1 MKKWLKVVLW
11 VVGVLLGLVVLS
23 TILVA
28 PVAKSYVNNHGE
40 ELLGRKVHID
50 ELSVNVYTGHLA
62 LRRVA
67 LYEDNGSDLFVSFD
81 TLDVKIKLLKLLSHT
96 VHLKHLTLAGLDA
109 RVEDRGGVFNFQ
121 SLIDH
126 FASDTTEE
134 EKDTT
139 PSDWVMKFYNTRISH
154 AQLRY
159 RDVKQHQEWHLPDV
173 NLRVPG
179 FVLGGEETSE
189 GGLNIG
195 FTEGGRLS
203 LQASLDEQ
211 QDRYSLSAH
220 LEDFALSNLQPLF
233 ADMLRLQRLGGTVD
247 VQLNASGTLGEVMK
261 SRIDGKLVMQR
272 VDLVGGEGSVMSF
285 DRFEV
290 LLDEL
295 NLDEGRYNLR
305 SVTLDGLAAKYE
317 QWSDHNTL
325 SDILVQQKEIEP
337 ADTTESAVTPDTAA
351 QKSQPLQLHV
361 GKVAV
366 RHCNLTYADYT
377 LPDAF
382 VFPISDINIEATDLR
397 FNGDNNARLRAV
409 LPGGGHLLL
418 DWKGNIDHWKQ
429 HQQLF
434 LSIKGLDMKKLSP
447 WTVYYTGQP
456 IEDGIFSLTT
466 RATIRNSQLESH
478 NKLDIYKARVGSRR
492 KDVDPEMKLPL
503 KTALYILKDKDDK
516 ILIEMPVSG
525 NIDSPEFNYMKLV
538 WKTLGNL
545 LVKVAT
551 SPVRALAGALG
562 AGGEDLDFID
572 IDPSQ
577 RSLTSEQYHTLGS
590 LAKVAQRDT
599 LLVLTLTQQMPPAA
613 NDTVAKG
620 YAFRNEVVRRYLIEQ
635 GVSAQQI
642 QVLTGEP
649 QQEGGR
655 TGYAISSEMKID
667 E

>member
-1 MKKWLKVVLW
+1 
-11 VVGVLLGLVVLS
+11 
-23 TILVA
+23 
-28 PVAKSYVNNHGE
+28 
-40 ELLGRKVHID
+40 
-50 ELSVNVYTGHLA
+50 
-62 LRRVA
+62 
-67 LYEDNGSDLFVSFD
+67 
-81 TLDVKIKLLKLLSHT
+81 
-96 VHLKHLTLAGLDA
+96 
-109 RVEDRGGVFNFQ
+109 
-121 SLIDH
+121 
-126 FASDTTEE
+126 
-134 EKDTT
+134 
-139 PSDWVMKFYNTRISH
+139 
-154 AQLRY
+154 
-159 RDVKQHQEWHLPDV
+159 
-173 NLRVPG
+173 
-179 FVLGGEETSE
+179 
-189 GGLNIG
+189 
-195 FTEGGRLS
+195 
-203 LQASLDEQ
+203 
-211 QDRYSLSAH
+211 
-220 LEDFALSNLQPLF
+220 
-233 ADMLRLQRLGGTVD
+233 
-247 VQLNASGTLGEVMK
+247 
-261 SRIDGKLVMQR
+261 
-272 VDLVGGEGSVMSF
+272 
-285 DRFEV
+285 
-290 LLDEL
+290 
-295 NLDEGRYNLR
+295 
-305 SVTLDGLAAKYE
+305 
-317 QWSDHNTL
+317 
-325 SDILVQQKEIEP
+325 
-337 ADTTESAVTPDTAA
+337 
-351 QKSQPLQLHV
+351 
-361 GKVAV
+361 
-366 RHCNLTYADYT
+366 
-377 LPDAF
+377 
-382 VFPISDINIEATDLR
+382 
-397 FNGDNNARLRAV
+397 
-409 LPGGGHLLL
+409 
-418 DWKGNIDHWKQ
+418 
-429 HQQLF
+429 
-434 LSIKGLDMKKLSP
+434 MKKLSP

-466 RATIRNSQLESH
+466 RATIRNSQLDNH